1 MRPIQPMRRAL
12 VVAALAGLAAVPAAR
27 AADQRYAVLSLIG
40 DTINLVW
47 WQPSTG
53 SNIDRNERQDVPTAD
68 GALDNVALLA
78 VDDALRRANPK
89 TEATLLASRDPT
101 LFALQAKLLDRGSDT
116 GELLAAVQG
125 LLRQSQATRLILVSK
140 HRGDARLP
148 MRFEYAGTGKL
159 TGLGF
164 YIDRRMMV
172 KDADSG
178 AADRGFIA
186 PYAYLELAL
195 IDAQTMKPIRR
206 SVVPQATT
214 VATGSAKGAVNPWQ
228 AMTTQEKSDALAQ
241 LIRQAVD
248 RAMPE
253 LLAAE

>member
-1 MRPIQPMRRAL
+1 MRLIQPMRRTI
-12 VVAALAGLAAVPAAR
+12 VVAALAGFAAIPAAR
-27 AADQRYAVLSLIG
+27 AADHRYAVLSLVG

-47 WQPSTG
+47 WQPTTG
-53 SNIDRNERQDVPTAD
+53 SNIDHNERQDVPTAD
-68 GALDNVALLA
+68 GALDDVALLA
-78 VDDALRRANPK
+78 VDDAQRRAKPQ
-89 TEATLLASRDPT
+89 THATLLASRDPK
-101 LFALQAKLLDRGSDT
+101 LFALQAKLLDGGGDT

-125 LLRQSQATRLILVSK
+125 LLRESQATRLILVTK

-148 MRFEYAGTGKL
+148 MRFEYAGSGKL

-164 YIDRRMMV
+164 YIDKRMTV
-172 KDADSG
+172 RDNDTG

-214 VATGSAKGAVNPWQ
+214 VATGSTKGALSPWQ
-228 AMTTQEKSDALAQ
+228 AMTTQEKSDALAR